1 MKLLKGLVI
10 TLLALLMLYLA
21 GPRPAKPVYST
32 SLPEVPTDAVALEDF
47 IKKQESQHKIKPN
60 NEARIVWAND
70 SLQNPTEYALVYLHG
85 FSASQMEG
93 DPVHRNVATH
103 FGMNLYL
110 SRLQDHGIDTTAPL
124 GGMTAQGLWE
134 SAVQALA
141 IGKKLGKK
149 VILMSTSTGG
159 TLSLKLAAEFPE
171 IAGLILLSPNI
182 EINDNKAWML
192 NDPWGLQ
199 LAQAIAGTYRVISD
213 TTALYM
219 RYWNNRYLMTA
230 PVELEQLLETTMKTS
245 VFERITSPVLM
256 LYYYKNEKEQDPVVK
271 VSAMKRMYSALG
283 TPDSLKR
290 ELALPN
296 TGNHVLGSPI
306 KSKDVASVE
315 KACIE
320 FGERVLRL
328 SPVTR
333 Q

>member
-1 MKLLKGLVI
+1 MKFLKGLAI
-10 TLLALLMLYLA
+10 TVLALAMLYLA
-21 GPRPAKPVYST
+21 GPRPADPVYKT
-32 SLPEVPTDAVALEDF
+32 ELPEVPSEAGALEQY
-47 IKKQESQHKIKPN
+47 IRNQESLHKIKPD
-60 NEARIVWAND
+60 NEARIIWADD
-70 SLQNPTEYALVYLHG
+70 SLRTPTEYALVYLHG

-93 DPVHRNVATH
+93 DPVHRNFAAH

-134 SAVQALA
+134 SALQALA

-171 IAGLILLSPNI
+171 IAGQILLSPNI
-182 EINDNKAWML
+182 EINDNKAWLL
-192 NDPWGLQ
+192 NNPWGLQ
-199 LAQAIAGTYRVISD
+199 IAQAVAGTYRVVED
-213 TTALYM
+213 TTALYA

-230 PVELEQLLETTMKTS
+230 PVELEQLLETTMNNS
-245 VFERITSPVLM
+245 VFEKIKQPMLM
-256 LYYYKNEKEQDPVVK
+256 LYYYKNEQEQDPVVK
-271 VSAMKRMYSALG
+271 VSAMKKMYHAVG

-290 ELALPN
+290 EMALPN
-296 TGNHVLGSPI
+296 TGNHVLASPI

-320 FGERVLRL
+320 FATQVLRL
-328 SPVTR
+328 TPVTR